1 MIIDDHKII
10 SLIKQKQES
19 GLTMLFHKYGA
30 AINGILLRTVK
41 DPQIAEEL
49 LQQVFLKVWNK
60 IDKYDSQKSSL
71 FTWMRV
77 VAKNIAIDKIR
88 LKSYSR
94 NLKTESIDVHVNN
107 ITGDKTNLSSIDVEN
122 LLLELDDKYKVVLI
136 KMYLEGYSQGDI
148 SKELDIPIGTIKTR
162 IRKAISILREKLKN
176 EKNLLLNIILF
187 VISTFLVC

>member
-1 MIIDDHKII
+1 
-10 SLIKQKQES
+10 
-19 GLTMLFHKYGA
+19 MLFHKYGA